1 MNGAAVLKQIK
12 PVIVFKGSEFARK
25 NIKKPGLWENATL
38 RINLKG

>member
-25 NIKKPGLWENATL
+25 IKSQDSGKMQL
-38 RINLKG
+38 

>member
-25 NIKKPGLWENATL
+25 NIKSQDSGKMQL
-38 RINLKG
+38 